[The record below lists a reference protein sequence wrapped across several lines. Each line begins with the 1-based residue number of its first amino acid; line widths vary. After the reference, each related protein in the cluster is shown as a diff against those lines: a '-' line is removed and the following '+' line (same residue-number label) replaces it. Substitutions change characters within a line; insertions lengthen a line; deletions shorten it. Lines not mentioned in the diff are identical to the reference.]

1 MKTTENQR
9 YIEKTIETSDF
20 LNGGLLNP
28 EQQSRFI
35 TLVKRFATLLPLS
48 RELRVRMELDRLSVG
63 VIDPRRFEIPRGWK
77 RFELP
82 APAKA
87 ELDAL
92 RERLGR

>member
-1 MKTTENQR
+1 MTEHEIPVR
-9 YIEKTIETSDF
+9 VVTGEGAE
-20 LNGGLLNP
+20 
-28 EQQSRFI
+28 
-35 TLVKRFATLLPLS
+35 
-48 RELRVRMELDRLSVG
+48 RVRMELDRLSVG